1 MVRLPRKILIGI
13 SITVLCVSFVNAQ
26 EKRNGTTYS
35 CKNQFEVDY
44 IGYERILGPVETAH
58 IERET
63 LVSEGHTLFTNKGK
77 PYVFATYKYDRNGRL
92 IEKNFYRMDGVPL
105 PKSTFDYNAA
115 GELVKENYF
124 SAITN
129 KPYLETDY
137 IYENGFLKESI
148 GRNIEDGG
156 LLSKQV
162 FSYDSNRKYFE
173 FVETKSYKSPTIRVG
188 FRQDEKCRFAE
199 VFGYGENGK
208 VAVRSVINFDS
219 FDNPNSIISYSNEG
233 TVLAKRKYE
242 YKYDKYNNWTE
253 QSDFSWKPNIG
264 RPEWVLVEIGY
275 RKIKYFETK

>member
-1 MVRLPRKILIGI
+1 M
-13 SITVLCVSFVNAQ
+13 TVSCVSLVNAQ
-26 EKRNGTTYS
+26 EKQNGKPYL

-44 IGYERILGPVETAH
+44 IGYERILGPVETAN

-77 PYVFATYKYDRNGRL
+77 PYVFATYKYDRSGRL
-92 IEKNFYRMDGVPL
+92 IEKNFYRVDGVAL

-115 GELVKENYF
+115 GDLVKENYF

-129 KPYLETDY
+129 KPHLETNY

-156 LLSKQV
+156 FLSKKV
-162 FSYDSNRKYFE
+162 FTYDSNKNYFE
-173 FVETKSYKSPTIRVG
+173 FEETTSYKSPTIRVG

-199 VFGYGENGK
+199 AFGYGDNGN
-208 VAVRSVINFDS
+208 VAGRSVINFDS
-219 FDNPNSIISYSNEG
+219 FDNPSSIISYSSDG
-233 TVLAKRKYE
+233 TILAKRKYE

-253 QSDFSWKPNIG
+253 QSDFSWKTENG
-264 RPEWVLVEIGY
+264 KPEWVLVEIGY
-275 RKIKYFETK
+275 RKIKYFDTK